1 MTEMLEITAGE
12 VTLHA
17 RLYENETARQIYARL
32 PILSSVNRWGEEIYF
47 SIPLELEL
55 ADDARVEMK
64 IGELAYWP
72 PGNAMCI
79 FWGPTPASEGN
90 EPRAAS
96 EVNPF
101 GQVLGDASL
110 LNGVDSGAEVRVRLW
125 SGSE

>member
-1 MTEMLEITAGE
+1 MELLEIIAGG
-12 VTLHA
+12 VTVRA
-17 RLYENETARQIYARL
+17 RLYENDTARQICATL
-32 PILSSVNRWGEEIYF
+32 PILSIADRWGDEIYF

-79 FWGPTPASEGN
+79 FWGPTPASEAN

-110 LNGVDSGAEVRVRLW
+110 LNDVDSGAEVRVRLW
-125 SGSE
+125 SGSK

>member
-1 MTEMLEITAGE
+1 MDMLEIIAGS
-12 VTLHA
+12 VMVRA
-17 RLYENETARQIYARL
+17 RLYENDTARQICANL
-32 PILSSVNRWGEEIYF
+32 PILSIANRWGEEIYF

-79 FWGPTPASEGN
+79 FWGPTPVSKTN

-101 GQVLGDASL
+101 GQILGDASVL
-110 LNGVDSGAEVRVRLW
+110 DAVGPGVDIRVRLW
-125 SGSE
+125 SGAG